1 VINLAEVLIKS
12 PDLKSLI
19 RSKNNVNIERER
31 LSDILVKLTYL
42 YPQIKDKVFIDQEK
56 KIINGKLQIYH
67 NKKLVTVDN
76 LDDYDEKICSSDEI
90 ILMSIFSGG

>member
-1 VINLAEVLIKS
+1 M
-12 PDLKSLI
+12 
-19 RSKNNVNIERER
+19 NIERER